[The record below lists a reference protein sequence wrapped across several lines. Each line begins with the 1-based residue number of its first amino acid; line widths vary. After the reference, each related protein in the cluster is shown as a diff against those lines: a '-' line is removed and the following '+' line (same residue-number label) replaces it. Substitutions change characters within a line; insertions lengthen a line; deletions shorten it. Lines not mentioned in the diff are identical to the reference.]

1 MWECVS
7 LVAPC
12 RQGET
17 TVCVCI
23 FKCVIAF
30 IRGFMKVCWRLVFL
44 WRRYRCGCMEGLFV
58 RVDTCIDNY
67 VCISV
72 VCLFYSS
79 LILFPFVP
87 AIGLF
92 LSLLSFPLLPSAR
105 TRALSI
111 SLRPR
116 PHSHFHH
123 LHPLNPHTRTAKNRF
138 NTIPAH
144 LNGNTSLLP
153 RRSFSVV
160 SSL

>member
-44 WRRYRCGCMEGLFV
+44 WRRYRCGCMEGLLV
-58 RVDTCIDNY
+58 CVDTCIDNY
-67 VCISV
+67 VHISV
-72 VCLFYSS
+72 VCLFSS
-79 LILFPFVP
+79 PVPLYPFLPFTSLFRF
-87 AIGLF
+87 
-92 LSLLSFPLLPSAR
+92 LPSAR
-105 TRALSI
+105 TRSLSI

-123 LHPLNPHTRTAKNRF
+123 LPPLNPHTRTAKNRF